1 MLGSSKVVAMNGEA
15 KKFVRFRPLESQVSM
30 GSDPKTPLR
39 SSFSVDSSGV
49 ATGRRG
55 WQRSS
60 KGFFKLGQSLK
71 FKSSSQEY
79 DEDMPKDLQW
89 KTLDPSSPSL
99 YKWNTFFLVSC
110 LVAIF
115 VDPLFFYLPKVDYSN
130 SCIRISRDLQASVTV
145 FRTISDFFYVVHMVL
160 RFRTAFVRPS
170 TRVFGRGELVT
181 DPREIAIRYL
191 KFDFWIDFVA
201 VLPIPQV
208 VIWLVVPHVDGVT
221 SLNINTKDALRYIVV
236 FQYVPRMLRI
246 FPLLSKMINSTG
258 VLLETAWA
266 GAAFNLILYMLAS
279 HILGAT
285 WYLLSVE
292 RQDTC
297 WTDVCLRN
305 APDKALCRREIF
317 DCAWQGAAVNAW
329 YGNFTTDSNVFCNY
343 IAVPMG
349 ADTFNYGIYNNAI
362 SNTISSSDLAFSQTY
377 FFCLWQ
383 GLLAL
388 SSLSQTLNV
397 STFVGEIIFTII
409 IIIVGLFLFAFL
421 IGNMQTYLQ
430 SLTLRLEEMRV
441 KRRDTEQW
449 MRHRNL
455 PHDIVQRVRRYD
467 QYKWVATRGVD
478 EETLVQSLPSD
489 LRRDIKRHLCL
500 RLVRNVP
507 FCDQM
512 DESLL
517 DAMCERL
524 RPALCTEG
532 THILRE
538 GDPVNEMFFV
548 IRGEL
553 KSETTNGGRT
563 GFYNKAVLSSG
574 DFCGEELLTWALDP
588 KPQSHLPTSTSSV
601 KALKE
606 VEAFS
611 LSSDDLKFIAS
622 QFRRLHSK
630 QLQHT
635 FRYYSNH
642 WRTWGACFIQAAW
655 RRYQRRRLAELRR
668 KEEDQ
673 YLSLQG
679 EPTDRIS
686 LGATI
691 LAGRFAKNAMR
702 GVQRLRSMHAAELAR
717 ISNIPKPSEP
727 DFSQDN

>member
-1 MLGSSKVVAMNGEA
+1 VA
-15 KKFVRFRPLESQVSM
+15 
-30 GSDPKTPLR
+30 
-39 SSFSVDSSGV
+39 
-49 ATGRRG
+49 
-55 WQRSS
+55 
-60 KGFFKLGQSLK
+60 
-71 FKSSSQEY
+71 
-79 DEDMPKDLQW
+79 
-89 KTLDPSSPSL
+89 
-99 YKWNTFFLVSC
+99 
-110 LVAIF
+110 
-115 VDPLFFYLPKVDYSN
+115 
-130 SCIRISRDLQASVTV
+130 VTV
-145 FRTISDFFYVVHMVL
+145 IRTITDFFYVVHMVL
-160 RFRTAFVRPS
+160 RFQTAYVRPS

-181 DPREIAIRYL
+181 NRKDIAIRYF

-208 VIWLVVPHVDGVT
+208 VIWIVVPHVS
-221 SLNINTKDALRYIVV
+221 SLGSVNINTKNALRYIVV
-236 FQYVPRMLRI
+236 FQYIPRMLRI
-246 FPLLSKMINSTG
+246 FPLLSKIISSTG

-266 GAAFNLILYMLAS
+266 GAAFNLILYLLAS
-279 HILGAT
+279 HIVGAT

-297 WTDVCLRN
+297 WKDTCAQAANSTRVCSQ
-305 APDKALCRREIF
+305 EIF
-317 DCAWQGAAVNAW
+317 DCDWNSLTNAKPDW
-329 YGNFTTDSNVFCNY
+329 YPTFTADSNVFCNNMSPPN
-343 IAVPMG
+343 ATATPDLVR
-349 ADTFNYGIYNNAI
+349 FSYGIYSNAI
-362 SNTISSSDLAFSQTY
+362 EQAISSDTLKFFQTY
-377 FFCLWQ
+377 FYCLWL
-383 GLLAL
+383 GLLSL
-388 SSLSQTLNV
+388 SSLAQTLEV
-397 STFVGEIIFTII
+397 STFVGEIIFTIFI
-409 IIIVGLFLFAFL
+409 ILIGLILLAFL

-430 SLTLRLEEMRV
+430 SLTVRLEEMRV

-478 EETLVQSLPSD
+478 EESLVQSLPSD

-512 DESLL
+512 DDSLL

-553 KSETTNGGRT
+553 ETVTTNGGRS
-563 GFYNKAVLSSG
+563 GFYNKAMLASG

-588 KPQSHLPTSTSSV
+588 KPQSHLPISTHSV
-601 KALKE
+601 KAVKE

-611 LSSDDLKFIAS
+611 LSSDDLKFVAS

-673 YLSLQG
+673 YLALQG
-679 EPTDRIS
+679 EFADKAAPT
-686 LGATI
+686 LGATL
-691 LAGRFAKNAMR
+691 LAGKFAKNAMR
-702 GVQRLRSMHAAELAR
+702 GVQRLRSMHAAELTR

-727 DFSQDN
+727 DFSQEH